1 MKRCRI
7 SVLLILLIFTTFIG
21 CSSKNSNK
29 DDSSFIPTPNDELI
43 CEETISPN
51 KEYVTSGEDIVN
63 YTIQIYQ
70 NTENDDIIVN
80 ADSNSGF
87 FEKTQYV
94 LDYDKPISK
103 SDVNIEWTTLMGNP
117 KYTEKDQLAVANVSI
132 SSNNDVFSK
141 RKINFF
147 SKGIE
152 IVVDTINQSKK

>member
-29 DDSSFIPTPNDELI
+29 DDSSFIPTANDELI

-152 IVVDTINQSKK
+152 IIVDTINQNKK

>member
-1 MKRCRI
+1 M
-7 SVLLILLIFTTFIG
+7 VVHQ
-21 CSSKNSNK
+21 KNSNK
-29 DDSSFIPTPNDELI
+29 DDITLIPTENDELI

-51 KEYVTSGEDIVN
+51 KEYVTSDEDIVN

-70 NTENDDIIVN
+70 NTKNNIIVN

-103 SDVNIEWTTLMGNP
+103 SDVNVEWTTLMGNP

-132 SSNNDVFSK
+132 SSNNEVFSK

-152 IVVDTINQSKK
+152 IIVDTINQNKK

>member
-1 MKRCRI
+1 MKKCI
-7 SVLLILLIFTTFIG
+7 KSVFVILLIFTTFIG

-29 DDSSFIPTPNDELI
+29 DDISFIPTANDELI

-51 KEYVTSGEDIVN
+51 KEYVTSDEDIVN

-70 NTENDDIIVN
+70 NTKNYDIIVN
-80 ADSNSGF
+80 ADSNSVF

-94 LDYDKPISK
+94 LNYDKVISK
-103 SDVNIEWTTLMGNP
+103 SDVNVEWTTLMGNP

-132 SSNNDVFSK
+132 SSNNEVFSK

-152 IVVDTINQSKK
+152 IIVDTINQNKK

>member
-1 MKRCRI
+1 M
-7 SVLLILLIFTTFIG
+7 ILLVFTTFIG
-21 CSSKNSNK
+21 CSSKNRNK
-29 DDSSFIPTPNDELI
+29 DDITLIPTENDELI

-51 KEYVTSGEDIVN
+51 KEYVTSDEDIVN

-70 NTENDDIIVN
+70 NTKNNIIVN

-103 SDVNIEWTTLMGNP
+103 SDVNVEWTTLMGNP

-132 SSNNDVFSK
+132 SSNNEVFSK

-152 IVVDTINQSKK
+152 IIVDTINQNKK

>member
-1 MKRCRI
+1 MKRCI
-7 SVLLILLIFTTFIG
+7 KSVLLILLVFTTFIG
-21 CSSKNSNK
+21 CSSKNSDNY
-29 DDSSFIPTPNDELI
+29 DSSFIPTANDELI

-51 KEYVTSGEDIVN
+51 KEYVTSDEDIVN

-70 NTENDDIIVN
+70 NTKNNIIVN

-103 SDVNIEWTTLMGNP
+103 SDVNVEWTTLMGNP

-132 SSNNDVFSK
+132 SSNNEVFSK
-141 RKINFF
+141 RRINFF

-152 IVVDTINQSKK
+152 IIVDTINQNKK

>member
-1 MKRCRI
+1 MKRCI
-7 SVLLILLIFTTFIG
+7 ESVFLILLVFTTFIG

-29 DDSSFIPTPNDELI
+29 DDITLIPTENDELI

-51 KEYVTSGEDIVN
+51 KEYVTSDEDIVN

-70 NTENDDIIVN
+70 NTNNNIIVN

-103 SDVNIEWTTLMGNP
+103 SDVNVEWTTLMGNP
-117 KYTEKDQLAVANVSI
+117 KYTEKNQLAVANVSI
-132 SSNNDVFSK
+132 SSNNEVFSK

-152 IVVDTINQSKK
+152 IIVDTINQNKK

>member
-1 MKRCRI
+1 MKRCI
-7 SVLLILLIFTTFIG
+7 KSVFLILLVFTTFIG

-29 DDSSFIPTPNDELI
+29 DYITLIPTENDELI

-51 KEYVTSGEDIVN
+51 KEYVTSDEDIVN

-70 NTENDDIIVN
+70 NTKNNIIVN

-103 SDVNIEWTTLMGNP
+103 LDVNVEWTTLMGNP

-132 SSNNDVFSK
+132 SSNNEVFSK

-152 IVVDTINQSKK
+152 IIVDTINQNKK

>member
-1 MKRCRI
+1 MKRCI
-7 SVLLILLIFTTFIG
+7 KSVFLILLVFTTFIG
-21 CSSKNSNK
+21 CSSKNRNK
-29 DDSSFIPTPNDELI
+29 DDITLIPTENDELI

-51 KEYVTSGEDIVN
+51 KEYVTSDEDIVN

-70 NTENDDIIVN
+70 NTKNNIIVN

-103 SDVNIEWTTLMGNP
+103 SDVNVEWTTLMGNP

-132 SSNNDVFSK
+132 SSNNEVFSK

-152 IVVDTINQSKK
+152 IIVDTINQNKK

>member
-29 DDSSFIPTPNDELI
+29 DDSSFIPTANDELI

-103 SDVNIEWTTLMGNP
+103 C
-117 KYTEKDQLAVANVSI
+117 KYRMDYFNGKS
-132 SSNNDVFSK
+132 
-141 RKINFF
+141 
-147 SKGIE
+147 
-152 IVVDTINQSKK
+152 

>member
-1 MKRCRI
+1 MM
-7 SVLLILLIFTTFIG
+7 
-21 CSSKNSNK
+21 
-29 DDSSFIPTPNDELI
+29 
-43 CEETISPN
+43 N
-51 KEYVTSGEDIVN
+51 KEYVTSDEDIVN

-70 NTENDDIIVN
+70 NTKNYDIIVN

-152 IVVDTINQSKK
+152 IIVDTINQSKK